1 MPMRKIGDVVKG
13 QKILTTDEDMTVL
26 EASRRMTDLRVGSIM
41 IVEDGRLHGIFTER
55 DALVRVIAS
64 GRDPSRTKLS
74 EVMTRD
80 PQTISPD
87 RPLGH
92 AMHLMYDG
100 GFRHVPVV
108 DGDGRPLGMI
118 SARDALGPEMVAFE
132 EELEQRE
139 LITELL

>member
-64 GRDPSRTKLS
+64 GRDPCRTKLS

-87 RPLGH
+87 KPLGH

-108 DGDGRPLGMI
+108 DGNGRPMGMI